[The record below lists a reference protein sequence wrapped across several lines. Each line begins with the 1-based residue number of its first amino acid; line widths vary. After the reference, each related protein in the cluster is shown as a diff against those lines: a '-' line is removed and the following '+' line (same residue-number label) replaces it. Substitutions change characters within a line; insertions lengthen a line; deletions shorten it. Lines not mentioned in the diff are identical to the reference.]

1 MLFEDANQKS
11 RSFTQAQKKLQ
22 EAKNNLKG
30 KLDTE
35 EIEELCQIQ
44 TEVIKLEYSQTQ
56 WEEMKNK
63 QENQKTKEEVKEEEF
78 EEFESFTSVPPK
90 KHFK

>member
-1 MLFEDANQKS
+1 MLFEDANQKT
-11 RSFTQAQKKLQ
+11 RTFTQAQKKLQ

-78 EEFESFTSVPPK
+78 ESFTSVPPK